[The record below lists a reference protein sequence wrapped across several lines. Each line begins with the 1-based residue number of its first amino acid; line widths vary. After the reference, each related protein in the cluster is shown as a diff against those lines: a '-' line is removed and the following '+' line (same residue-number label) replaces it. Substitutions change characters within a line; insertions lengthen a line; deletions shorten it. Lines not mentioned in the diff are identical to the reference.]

1 MQYYICL
8 VSNLLMC
15 EQHILTYG
23 LSYVAIATTGSAA
36 AGTMKMSV
44 MGAALVAI
52 SLSIGLLL

>member
-8 VSNLLMC
+8 VSNVLMC
-15 EQHILTYG
+15 VQHLLIY
-23 LSYVAIATTGSAA
+23 SVAYVAIVTAGSAA

-52 SLSIGLLL
+52 FLSIGLLL

>member
-15 EQHILTYG
+15 VQHMLTPSV
-23 LSYVAIATTGSAA
+23 SYVVIATGSAM
-36 AGTMKMSV
+36 GTMKMSV

-52 SLSIGLLL
+52 FLSIGLLL